1 MDGRGREWDVP
12 PSPGVIEALYK
23 ATRKQLE
30 DLQDQ
35 VRQYLS
41 RNKELVGNAF
51 TEDEIMH
58 PYPILQVYELYRKV
72 KRSHI

>member
-1 MDGRGREWDVP
+1 M
-12 PSPGVIEALYK
+12 
-23 ATRKQLE
+23 RKQLE
-30 DLQDQ
+30 DLRDQ

-58 PYPILQVYELYRKV
+58 PYLILQVYELHRDV
-72 KRSHI
+72 KRSHVQDRQ

>member
-1 MDGRGREWDVP
+1 MDGRGHEWDVP
-12 PSPGVIEALYK
+12 PSPDAVEALYK

-30 DLQDQ
+30 DLKDQ

-51 TEDEIMH
+51 MEDEIML
-58 PYPILQVYELYRKV
+58 PYPIL
-72 KRSHI
+72 